1 MNRALYMDARKNKT
15 LRPYVYIRLDDETRE
30 QVKEAA
36 RKDGSNM
43 TIWIRQLIKRELT
56 NV

>member
-1 MNRALYMDARKNKT
+1 MDARKNKT